1 MNFQERARAQV
12 QVNHCDDSPSSD
24 NTQSDDIPQIGSEVE
39 DGDEFVVEEIVAH
52 RNRNG
57 RTEYLTS
64 WLGYPESENTWEDE
78 DNFIDDGVVNAELT
92 RYIRNRNRR
101 APFVLI

>member
-12 QVNHCDDSPSSD
+12 QVNHGDDSPSSD

-52 RNRNG
+52 
-57 RTEYLTS
+57 
-64 WLGYPESENTWEDE
+64 
-78 DNFIDDGVVNAELT
+78 
-92 RYIRNRNRR
+92 
-101 APFVLI
+101 